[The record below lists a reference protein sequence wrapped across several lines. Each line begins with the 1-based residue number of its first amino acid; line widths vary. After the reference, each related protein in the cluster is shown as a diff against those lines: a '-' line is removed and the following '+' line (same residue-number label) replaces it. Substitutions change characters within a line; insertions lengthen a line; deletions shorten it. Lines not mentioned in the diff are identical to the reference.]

1 VNTAL
6 VDSVDAVEFVS
17 LSVLTNS
24 ALEDSEAVADSAGSL
39 SVLTN
44 TALADSEAVTEFVSE
59 TVSD

>member
-1 VNTAL
+1 VLTNSAL
-6 VDSVDAVEFVS
+6 VDSVDVVEFV
-17 LSVLTNS
+17 
-24 ALEDSEAVADSAGSL
+24 SL